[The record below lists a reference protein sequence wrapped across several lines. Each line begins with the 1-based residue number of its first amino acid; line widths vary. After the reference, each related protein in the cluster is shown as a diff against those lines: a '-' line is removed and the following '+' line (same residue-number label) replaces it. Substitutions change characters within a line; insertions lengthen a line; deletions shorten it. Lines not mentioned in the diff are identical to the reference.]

1 MTVYARGSS
10 RFENDGADNC
20 YLSQLGFCA
29 TISDLHSI
37 PGVGKILLN
46 KTISF
51 RKPEQFFSPFESD
64 T

>member
-1 MTVYARGSS
+1 MTVYARGSY
-10 RFENDGADNC
+10 RFENDGAGNY

-29 TISDLHSI
+29 TVLDLHSI
-37 PGVGKILLN
+37 PGVGKILQN

-51 RKPEQFFSPFESD
+51 RKTEQFFSPVESD